1 MERRQRAMHSDSG
14 SIAVGL
20 PLRKT
25 VVNSLLRL
33 KHWLLGTGMRTGVA
47 GKALV
52 TLLLIDIGFVYL
64 YPVLYMVSTMMMTLN
79 DLVDPTV
86 IWVPTEICLENI
98 SIAFVGMEYMQGLAQ
113 SALVSIVGA
122 VAQAFT
128 CALAGYG
135 LSRYHFRGRNLVF
148 AMVLLT
154 FIVPPQTIII
164 PLFLLNRHLGWL
176 NTNWALVVPEMF
188 GLGLKGALFVIIY
201 RQFFLGLPSSLD
213 EAARLDGAGGFA
225 VFTRVMLPISKPAIL
240 VVSLFSVVWHWNDYY
255 LPTMLV
261 SDQKKWS
268 LVRRLHGL
276 GAALDE
282 IYGVNEYG
290 MSRFSEPIEMAG
302 AFLVILPILLLY
314 LIAQRWFTESI
325 ERTGLVE

>member
-1 MERRQRAMHSDSG
+1 MHSG
-14 SIAVGL
+14 
-20 PLRKT
+20 
-25 VVNSLLRL
+25 VV
-33 KHWLLGTGMRTGVA
+33 
-47 GKALV
+47 GKAFV
-52 TLLLIDIGFVYL
+52 TLLLVDIGFVYL
-64 YPVLYMVSTMMMTLN
+64 YPVLYMVSTMLMTVN

-86 IWVPTEICLENI
+86 IWVPTEVCFENI
-98 SIAFVGMEYMQGLAQ
+98 RIAFVGMEYMQGLAQ
-113 SALVSIVGA
+113 SALVSVVGA
-122 VAQAFT
+122 VSQAFS

-135 LSRYHFRGRNLVF
+135 LARYQFRGRNLIF
-148 AMVLLT
+148 GMVLLT
-154 FIVPPQTIII
+154 FIVPPQTIVI

-176 NTNWALVVPEMF
+176 NTNWSLVVPEMF

-201 RQFFLGLPSSLD
+201 RQFFLGLPRSLD

-240 VVSLFSVVWHWNDYY
+240 VVFLFSIVWHWNDYY

-261 SDQKKWS
+261 SDEAKWS
-268 LVRRLHGL
+268 LVRRLNGL

-290 MSRFSEPIEMAG
+290 MSRYSEPIEMAG
-302 AFLVILPILLLY
+302 AFLVILPVLLLY
-314 LIAQRWFTESI
+314 LVAQQWFTESI